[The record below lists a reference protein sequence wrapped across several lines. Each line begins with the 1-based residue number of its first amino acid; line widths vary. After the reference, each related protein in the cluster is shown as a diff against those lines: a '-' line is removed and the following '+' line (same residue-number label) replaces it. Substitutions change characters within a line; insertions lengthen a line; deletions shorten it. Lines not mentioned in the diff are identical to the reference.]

1 MTTKF
6 INMLIKNIKPTLATL
21 ALGLSFAAQAA
32 ETPLDQIVAI
42 VNDDI
47 VLQSELL
54 EREQL
59 VKDRLAT
66 RKTSLPAEDIL
77 RKQVLDRLIMDSI
90 QLQIGNERGIRIS
103 DADLNAALE
112 RIAAQSGLSLEQF
125 RAALIAEGQDYA
137 QARHQIRN
145 EMLLTQI
152 QRRMVGSRIQVSDQ
166 EIDNFLNSEF
176 GQQQTAV
183 RFNLSHILIAV
194 PTQATPEM
202 IQKAEKRAIKISEA
216 LQEGA
221 DFAEIA
227 IARSQ
232 GPNALK
238 GGELGWRKL
247 NELPETF
254 AQAVKALSP
263 EEITAPVRSPSGF
276 HILKVNNKEGG
287 SVQLVDQVKVRHILL
302 KPNEIRSMAQ
312 TRREIDALYAR
323 LQDGEPFAE
332 LAKQYSDD
340 AGSGSEGGELGWAQ
354 AGQMVPAFEQVMFK
368 APIGEIS
375 APFESRFGWHI
386 LQVNDR
392 RQEDLGEEM
401 LVNQARASIRQRKF
415 NEELQNWLREIRSQA
430 YIELK

>member
-1 MTTKF
+1 M
-6 INMLIKNIKPTLATL
+6 KNIKPTLAALTL
-21 ALGLSFAAQAA
+21 GFSFASVAA
-32 ETPLDQIVAI
+32 ETPLDHIVAI

-54 EREQL
+54 DREQL
-59 VKDRLAT
+59 VKNRLAT
-66 RKTSLPAEDIL
+66 RDTTLPAEDIL
-77 RKQVLDRLIMDSI
+77 RKQVLNRLIMDSI
-90 QLQIGNERGIRIS
+90 QLQIGEDRGIRIS

-125 RAALIAEGQDYA
+125 REALIAEGQDYA
-137 QARHQIRN
+137 QARQQIRN

-166 EIDNFLNSEF
+166 EIDNFLNSEL

-227 IARSQ
+227 IAQSQ

-247 NELPETF
+247 NELPENF

-263 EEITAPVRSPSGF
+263 DEITPPVRSPSGF

-287 SVQLVDQVKVRHILL
+287 SVQMVDQVKVRHILL

-312 TRREIDALYAR
+312 TRREIDALYTR
-323 LQDGEPFAE
+323 LQNGEPFAE

-368 APIGEIS
+368 TPIGKIS
-375 APFESRFGWHI
+375 TPFESRFGWHI